1 MSMHSVAEA
10 RDQFS
15 TLIDRALNGEEVVIT
30 RHGHPVVELKAVVQ
44 RGRPMTEED
53 IQWLRSRRVG
63 RRIEGLDAG
72 QFVSDMRDEDDERL
86 LRR

>member
-1 MSMHSVAEA
+1 MSAHSVAQA

-15 TLIDRALNGEEVVIT
+15 ALIDRALNGEEVVIT

-44 RGRPMTEED
+44 QGRPMTEED
-53 IQWLRSRRVG
+53 IQWLRQRRVG